1 LKSTATLIAGSS
13 NPLHLVDA
21 ASSARRVAPL
31 AVDSHAVRIVYSFP
45 QDKRDNSVWGAL
57 PLFDGDVFHVN
68 DVANVLVQDHV
79 NLRTIGEVRYWHQRD
94 RAFVA
99 APADGLL
106 PRAAFVDKYG
116 AMKLQFVVGHARSLL
131 GPSFVVDPNV
141 GVVLDT
147 LNPIVRFR
155 FDAAGQVV
163 SRVYRA
169 FIHTIGPRLDL
180 SVRFQAAFVMR
191 LPFAPAFTQAPIALG
206 RGIDICW
213 GLCITIAS
221 FRDTDGFLLL
231 VGVPLGLSVGASFIR
246 GGSLV
251 PLVHPENEP
260 DFLVERIRVAEADA
274 AAAKAAAEQAPT
286 TTVVDVEP
294 VSNNIDGSSMHV
306 NGNGHG
312 QQQQHNH
319 NNQQQDG
326 EKSRKRRE
334 KQQHQQH
341 NQQQNNKV

>member
-1 LKSTATLIAGSS
+1 MFGRWHSLRQLKSTATLIAGTL
-13 NPLHLVDA
+13 PTITK
-21 ASSARRVAPL
+21 RVAPI
-31 AVDSHAVRIVYSFP
+31 AVDLHAVRIVYSFP

-57 PLFDGDVFHVN
+57 PLCDGDVFHVN

-79 NLRTIGEVRYWHQRD
+79 NLSTIGEVRYWHHRD

-131 GPSFVVDPNV
+131 GPTFVVDPNI
-141 GVVLDT
+141 GVFLDT

-155 FDAAGQVV
+155 FDAAGQVI

-169 FIHTIGPRLDL
+169 FIHTIGPRLDF
-180 SVRFQAAFVMR
+180 SVRFQAAFVLR
-191 LPFAPAFTQAPIALG
+191 LPFAPAFTQGPIALG

-251 PLVHPENEP
+251 PMVHPENEP
-260 DFLVERIRVAEADA
+260 DFLVERLRVSEVEAAEAAAAAANAAAVVADA
-274 AAAKAAAEQAPT
+274 APPPPPPT
-286 TTVVDVEP
+286 ESV
-294 VSNNIDGSSMHV
+294 V
-306 NGNGHG
+306 NGSTSTVSPAPHQQIQADEPKGGQQRQRNRTQSAPHHG
-312 QQQQHNH
+312 Q
-319 NNQQQDG
+319 
-326 EKSRKRRE
+326 R
-334 KQQHQQH
+334 KQQ
-341 NQQQNNKV
+341 

>member
-1 LKSTATLIAGSS
+1 LSS
-13 NPLHLVDA
+13 GTRA
-21 ASSARRVAPL
+21 RCSAP
-31 AVDSHAVRIVYSFP
+31 
-45 QDKRDNSVWGAL
+45 
-57 PLFDGDVFHVN
+57 
-68 DVANVLVQDHV
+68 
-79 NLRTIGEVRYWHQRD
+79 T
-94 RAFVA
+94 
-99 APADGLL
+99 
-106 PRAAFVDKYG
+106 
-116 AMKLQFVVGHARSLL
+116 
-131 GPSFVVDPNV
+131 FVVDPNV

-274 AAAKAAAEQAPT
+274 AAAEGAPT
-286 TTVVDVEP
+286 ATVVPEEQEP
-294 VSNNIDGSSMHV
+294 VIPISSNSNQQQQ
-306 NGNGHG
+306 
-312 QQQQHNH
+312 QQQQH
-319 NNQQQDG
+319 QSVSGSQ
-326 EKSRKRRE
+326 K
-334 KQQHQQH
+334 HQRH
-341 NQQQNNKV
+341 RGGKV